1 MSRRWAK
8 RVVRVFAIA
17 AACAN
22 IFAAESIEAALRPNV
37 PLEDRRYL
45 LYLYARIGDTRVA
58 ERLAENI
65 LAENPSDKQTLLV
78 MASLYI
84 EKNEAEKALRNAR
97 TLQRYFPEDDQAL
110 YFVGASHYLA
120 KQFQE
125 ANEVLRR
132 LKITQFDRQLF
143 PYQTDLA
150 SAAYQAGDWFRA
162 MQAYQELLRE
172 HSLSDE
178 LRQKARVALERIY
191 YEHLPQIELEEVGQ
205 LLDSGTIFRTSL
217 DYRQHVTDR
226 HRVFARVDRSDTKLD
241 ARPSLREFSSDSN
254 QALVGVQS
262 ALDRRYESTI
272 FAGGSESGP
281 IGGATLTR
289 HFRQQRFVRLDL
301 LANGRA
307 LDGLL
312 IESLDGRQHKLSLG
326 GSYLLTH
333 EWLAYGDV
341 YAREV
346 LVDESGIGSGLG
358 ANFNLERLIFREI
371 PDWRVGYRAVWSGFS
386 RSTDDFSLVGA
397 VAAPTATAA
406 EREAILNNLEL
417 SEYHRHGVY
426 SMWRD
431 QLSGFFFYHFGAGVD
446 WNVERSA
453 IEYNALAG
461 FSIFPRKSLEIR
473 AEAGYF
479 SSARTADQGSEV
491 WQLNGAVKYWF

>member
-1 MSRRWAK
+1 MKARFGQ
-8 RVVRVFAIA
+8 RVVRLLALA
-17 AACAN
+17 ASC
-22 IFAAESIEAALRPNV
+22 AALLAEPSLDAALAPGV

-58 ERLAENI
+58 EKLAENI

-78 MASLYI
+78 LASLYV
-84 EKNEAEKALRNAR
+84 EKRQPEKALRNAR
-97 TLQRYFPEDDQAL
+97 ALQRYFPEDDQAL

-120 KQFQE
+120 GQFQE

-132 LKITQFDRQLF
+132 LKLTQFNRRLY
-143 PYQTDLA
+143 PYQTDLG
-150 SAAYQAGDWFRA
+150 SSAYQAGDWHRA

-178 LRQKARVALERIY
+178 LRQKARVVLERIY
-191 YEHLPQIELEEVGQ
+191 YEHLPQIEIEELAQ
-205 LLDSGTIFRTSL
+205 LLDTGTIFRTSL
-217 DYRQHVTDR
+217 DYRQHMTDR
-226 HRVFARVDRSDTKLD
+226 HRVFVRADRSDTKLD

-254 QALVGVQS
+254 QALVGLQS
-262 ALDRRYESTI
+262 ALDRRYESTL
-272 FAGGSESGP
+272 FAGASEAGP
-281 IGGATLTR
+281 FGGGTLTR
-289 HFRQQRFVRLDL
+289 HFGQQRFLRLDA

-312 IESLDGRQHKLSLG
+312 IESLDGRQHKLTLG

-341 YAREV
+341 YVREV
-346 LVDESGIGSGLG
+346 AVDDTTLGSGVG
-358 ANFNLERLIFREI
+358 ANFNLERLIFREV

-386 RSTDDFSLVGA
+386 RSTSDASIIA
-397 VAAPTATAA
+397 PVAAPTATLA
-406 EREAILNNLEL
+406 ERESILNNLEL

-426 SMWRD
+426 SVWRD
-431 QLSGFFFYHFGAGVD
+431 QLSGLFFYHFAAGAD

-461 FSIFPRKSLEIR
+461 FSVFPRKSLEIR

-491 WQLNGAVKYWF
+491 WQLNGAIKYWF